1 MRITRMLIPGFLL
14 GVVVYACA
22 SAGGTASASRND
34 YDVLTKAQ
42 LATVGEVSMMVAI
55 QKLRPNWLSKRGLT
69 TTEVTDQPLP
79 ASDAGRE
86 VMIMLNG
93 SKLGGPNNLLSL
105 TASSIVS
112 ARHFDGLAATGRW
125 GICCG
130 AGVIYLETTPSK
142 GTP

>member
-1 MRITRMLIPGFLL
+1 MRVTRILVSCLLL
-14 GVVVYACA
+14 GLVVYACA
-22 SAGGTASASRND
+22 SSGGTSNVSRSD

-42 LATVGEVSMMVAI
+42 LATVGEVSMMLAI

-79 ASDAGRE
+79 ESEAGRE

-112 ARHFDGLAATGRW
+112 ARHFDGLAATARW

-130 AGVIYLETTPSK
+130 AGVVYLETTPGK